1 MNSPKRQQRS
11 QSKLFIN
18 QICYLLIS
26 FNVGISSITS
36 LATNYLFKD
45 KFKINPAT
53 TTQILFITNLPW
65 LLKPI
70 LGIITD
76 FIPICGYR
84 RKVYLILTGVINS
97 LCWVLMSYFT
107 NSIANVTF
115 LLTVVNATLSMSTVI
130 GQATVVELSKER
142 GLYYEVLQSSSQS
155 CGPQSCELLL
165 FSLPLQSNS
174 IRSKDYGESFCI
186 WYVGR
191 W

>member
-115 LLTVVNATLSMSTVI
+115 LLTVVNATLSRSTVI
-130 GQATVVELSKER
+130 GQATVVELSKEK
-142 GLYYEVLQSSSQS
+142 GNDSKNLISLY
-155 CGPQSCELLL
+155 
-165 FSLPLQSNS
+165 
-174 IRSKDYGESFCI
+174 SFFK
-186 WYVGR
+186 
-191 W
+191 